1 MEPAHAEV
9 VARRQNIQQ
18 ALLHKEAMQAQT
30 TRQAAL
36 IESVQLP
43 VQQINPALPE
53 NLGKAL
59 DVRV

>member
-1 MEPAHAEV
+1 MEAAHAEV
-9 VARRQNIQQ
+9 VARRQAVQQ
-18 ALLHKEAMQAQT
+18 ALLHKEAMQAET
-30 TRQAAL
+30 VRQNAL

-59 DVRV
+59 NVRV